1 MIYLLDTHTLLWTL
15 FEDEKLS
22 EKAREAISN
31 AENEI
36 YVSVISYWEISLK
49 YALGK
54 LELEGITPDELPEKA
69 KEIDIETM
77 ELSEEDAITFYKL
90 PRLKHKDPFDRLII
104 WQAIRRDL
112 PLISKDK
119 IMEDYQK
126 FGLVTLWK

>member
-1 MIYLLDTHTLLWTL
+1 MTYLLDTHTLLWTL

-22 EKAREAISN
+22 KKAREAISN

-77 ELSEEDAITFYKL
+77 DLSEEDVITFYKL

-119 IMEDYQK
+119 SMEDYQP

>member
-1 MIYLLDTHTLLWTL
+1 MTYLLDTHTLLWTL

-22 EKAREAISN
+22 AKARDAISN

-77 ELSEEDAITFYKL
+77 DLSEEDAITFYKL

-119 IMEDYQK
+119 SMEDYQP
-126 FGLVTLWK
+126 FGLVALWK